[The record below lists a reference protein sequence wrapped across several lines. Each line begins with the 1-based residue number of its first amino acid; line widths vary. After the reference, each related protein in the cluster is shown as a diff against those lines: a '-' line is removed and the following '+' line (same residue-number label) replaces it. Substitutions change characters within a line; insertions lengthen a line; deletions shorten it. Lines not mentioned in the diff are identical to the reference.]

1 MTWSINN
8 LECIPFGPRRLHE
21 TETIMFIIFW
31 KVAGQIKTFDLRK
44 LEDVRKTSKLGGRQ
58 PSAQFLFQK

>member
-1 MTWSINN
+1 MAWSINS
-8 LECIPFGPRRLHE
+8 LECLPFGPRRLHE
-21 TETIMFIIFW
+21 IETILFIIFW
-31 KVAGQIKTFDLRK
+31 KVDGQIKTFDLRK